1 MDKIGYIRELRK
13 RLCGTFVANA
23 DNSVT
28 YMEGLKNQ
36 ELSCVVSYTLKTDFS
51 ETSLKKDCLVWEKV
65 IPEIRKEI
73 LGLNNKFTEM
83 QIDLLC

>member
-28 YMEGLKNQ
+28 YMEELSNK

-51 ETSLKKDCLVWEKV
+51 EESLRNDCLVWEKV
-65 IPEIRKEI
+65 ISVIRRDI
-73 LGLNNKFTEM
+73 LGLSDKITEV